1 MNLAHLRLFVRI
13 ASTHNIS
20 RAGSELGLSPAVASA
35 HINRLEEQLG
45 VRLIHRTTRKVSL
58 TEDGEIFLPHAEDV
72 LARVD
77 AATASVS
84 PGEFA
89 LAGTLRITAPAS
101 FGRMHIIPLLKRFCS
116 EHPELTVDLRLTD
129 TVVDLVEG
137 GFDLAIR
144 NSKLADSTFIA
155 RKLAP
160 DNRIICASPDYIEAQ
175 GTPKSPQELER
186 HRCINLGGLD
196 TWVFA
201 SKAGPVS
208 VKTRGCLKVDNG
220 EAVRDACI
228 EGLGVALTST
238 WCSFRALQ
246 NGSLV
251 RILEDHPLATDSS
264 IWAVYPSSHLLAP
277 RVRVFIDYLVA
288 EFGSPPSW
296 DRPVAKAD

>member
-20 RAGSELGLSPAVASA
+20 QAGSELGLSPAVASS
-35 HINRLEEQLG
+35 HINKLEERLG
-45 VRLIHRTTRKVSL
+45 VRLVHRTTRKVSL

-72 LARVD
+72 LARVE

-84 PGEFA
+84 PREIA
-89 LAGTLRITAPAS
+89 LVGTLRITAPAS
-101 FGRMHIIPLLKRFCS
+101 FGRMHIIPLMKHFCS
-116 EHPELTVDLRLTD
+116 ENPGLNVDLRLTD
-129 TVVDLVEG
+129 SVVDLVDG

-144 NSKLADSTFIA
+144 NSKLDDSSFIA

-160 DNRIICASPDYIEAQ
+160 DNRIVCASPGYIEAH
-175 GTPKSPQELER
+175 GIPESPKELER
-186 HRCINLGGLD
+186 HQCINLGGLD
-196 TWVFA
+196 TWVFEGQ
-201 SKAGPVS
+201 AGPVS

-228 EGLGVALTST
+228 EGMGVALTST

-251 RILEDHPLATDSS
+251 RILEDHPIATDSS

-277 RVRVFIDYLVA
+277 RVRVFIDYLLQQL
-288 EFGSPPSW
+288 GTPPSW
-296 DRPVAKAD
+296 DRPLMPF